1 MNKER
6 WRNYKH
12 KVFFFDHR
20 KRKVR
25 EFSMDGT
32 VANIVQIQQFACLL
46 SRYGANLYVGS
57 HPCI

>member
-6 WRNYKH
+6 WRDYKH
-12 KVFFFDHR
+12 KVFFFNHR

-25 EFSMDGT
+25 EFSKDGT
-32 VANIVQIQQFACLL
+32 IANIVQIQQFACLF